1 MHYNFVLK
9 SNLVSLNTE
18 VNILDI
24 DKLIPELVDLSKLN
38 DAVKTDVIKRTVY
51 DKSVTKL
58 NNIDTTGFALKNKYD
73 TDKSNLEKKIP
84 DISKLVKKKNRLKC

>member
-58 NNIDTTGFALKNKYD
+58 NNIDTIGFALKNKYD

-84 DISKLVKKKNRLKC
+84 DISKLVKKKTD

>member
-84 DISKLVKKKNRLKC
+84 DISKLVKKKTD